1 WFPGYPWLIALVHL
15 AGPRRT
21 DAAVAVAWLFGAAT
35 LVLLWN
41 TFLERRT
48 SFANVA
54 ALLYAAFVPG
64 LVYHYAAYPTSVL
77 AFFTVASL
85 WLLSRDRLVAAGLAG
100 AAAITAYPEGLAI
113 VPAAAL
119 WLLLDQRRPVGER
132 VRRAVVSCG
141 LALTGL
147 VAVLVVQW
155 I

>member
-1 WFPGYPWLIALVHL
+1 
-15 AGPRRT
+15 
-21 DAAVAVAWLFGAAT
+21 
-35 LVLLWN
+35 
-41 TFLERRT
+41 
-48 SFANVA
+48 
-54 ALLYAAFVPG
+54 
-64 LVYHYAAYPTSVL
+64 
-77 AFFTVASL
+77 TVASL

-119 WLLLDQRRPVGER
+119 WLLLDHRRPLGER

-155 I
+155 IQVGRPDASLLIARRYHHDPHDPLAPIHNALFTVVRGHGFELRNIQYTETAVLLVTVACVLVELIVHRHTVTRTELLA